1 MGKTAK
7 GATCLLL
14 LAAATPVSA
23 AVIRG
28 SVVENMTGYSLS
40 RALVTV
46 QMIGGASDEALSTRT
61 TESGGFEFS
70 KLPAGAYIVRAS
82 RRGFLPMEYGQRQ
95 WNSAGTPVVLGKDS
109 DSFLNIRLSRYG
121 SITGTVRDDNE
132 VGIPDQDV
140 AAYTNTEPPHYV
152 TRGRSDDR
160 GIFRIPGLEPGSY
173 LVRTTGNED
182 LEQSYLPT
190 FSRQTLRVAE
200 ARPVQ
205 VYLDD
210 ETRDADV
217 HPIRGMLF
225 NLSGAVGPLPDLQD
239 FSVTVTLASEL
250 GRRVSDGPVFHF
262 AGLAPGPYQ
271 IYVEARENAPGTRI
285 LGGYTEFRLDRNMT
299 NFGVLLSAVRET
311 QFNIQGGTAGIAIR
325 RKDLAGTGP
334 AQEIQLSATG
344 RAAVFPGRWEVLA
357 IPPAGFYVSRFL
369 PAGRNGNSRPDGWN
383 EVLVQRFESVTITLS
398 GGASSIHGL
407 VKTSSAAAAGAPVFL
422 EGWDPVEQKRS
433 IDLRETRA
441 DMRGNYRF
449 DGIAPGNYR
458 VVSTFEYLFPDSK
471 AMDLAG
477 AKPVD
482 IPAHSD
488 LQTDLELYGER

>member
-1 MGKTAK
+1 MAKCAK

-14 LAAATPVSA
+14 LATALPARS

-46 QMIGGASDEALSTRT
+46 QAIGGSSDEALSMRT
-61 TESGGFEFS
+61 TESGAFEFS

-95 WNSAGTPVVLGKDS
+95 WNSAGTPVILSKDS

-121 SITGTVRDDNE
+121 SITGIVRDDNE

-160 GIFRIPGLEPGSY
+160 GVFRIAGLEPGSY

-217 HPIRGMLF
+217 HPIKGSLF
-225 NLSGAVGPLPDLQD
+225 NLSGTVGPLPESQD

-250 GRRVSDGPVFHF
+250 GRRVSDGPVFRF

-271 IYVEARENAPGTRI
+271 IYVEARENTPGTRF
-285 LGGYTEFRLDRNMT
+285 LGGYAEFRLDRNMS
-299 NFGVLLSAVRET
+299 NYAVLLSAIRET
-311 QFNIQGGTAGIAIR
+311 AINIQGGMAEVAIR
-325 RKDLAGTGP
+325 RKDLAGVGQP
-334 AQEIQLSATG
+334 QQIQLSASN
-344 RAAVFPGRWEVLA
+344 RAAIPPGRWEILA
-357 IPPAGFYVSRFL
+357 IPPAGYYVSRFL

-383 EVLVQRFESVTITLS
+383 EVLLQRFESVTIGVS
-398 GGASSIHGL
+398 GGASSIHGM
-407 VKTSSAAAAGAPVFL
+407 VKSSGTLAGGAPVFL
-422 EGWDPVEQKRS
+422 EGWDPVEQKRL

-449 DGIAPGNYR
+449 EGVAPGNYR

-471 AMDLAG
+471 AMELAG
-477 AKPVD
+477 AQAVD
-482 IPAHSD
+482 IPAHTD
-488 LQTDLELYGER
+488 VQRDLELYGGR